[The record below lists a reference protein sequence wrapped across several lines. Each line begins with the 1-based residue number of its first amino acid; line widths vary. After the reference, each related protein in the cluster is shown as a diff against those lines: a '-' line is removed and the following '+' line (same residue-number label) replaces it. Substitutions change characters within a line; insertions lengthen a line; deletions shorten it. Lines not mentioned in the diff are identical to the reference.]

1 METKKS
7 LSSKPTVAIVGRPN
21 VGKSTLFNR
30 LVGHRISIVSDLS
43 GTTRDRIIAETNWSG
58 HPFILIDTGGL
69 ELFPNDEIWN
79 QVKSQIH
86 YAINECDVVI
96 LLVDISGGITSNDQN
111 IVDTIRKTGKPV
123 VIVASKSDNE
133 LRDQMASELYSLGM
147 GDPIPVSAYHNRGL
161 DDLMDQVVAHF
172 PEDESFPE
180 PEADLGL
187 AIVGRTNVG
196 KSMLINSLSGENRA
210 IVSDIAGTTRDSLDS
225 VIKHKD
231 MDIQLV
237 DTAGIRRR
245 GQIDQGIESYSVLRS
260 IQAIDRSDVAAL
272 VIDASE
278 FATAQDTHVA
288 NYVLEA
294 HKGIVLLV
302 NKWDLSNQLDT
313 NQKDMADQVRAK
325 FKFIQYAPICF
336 TSGLTGEG
344 IENMLDIVVKV
355 QSERTK
361 IIPRA
366 KVRKTILTAVANHP
380 PPTQGKK
387 ELKIYS
393 AMQDGSNPPSF
404 TFFVNHPDM
413 IHFSYKRY
421 MENSLRENFG
431 FDGSP
436 IRMRFRG
443 RGRNTET

>member
-69 ELFPNDEIWN
+69 ELFPNDDIWN

-96 LLVDISGGITSNDQN
+96 LLVDISDGITSNDQN

-123 VIVASKSDNE
+123 VVVASKSDNE

-302 NKWDLSNQLDT
+302 NKWDLSNHLDT

-336 TSGLTGEG
+336 TSGLTGAG

-366 KVRKTILTAVANHP
+366 KVRKTILTAVASHP

>member
-69 ELFPNDEIWN
+69 ELFPNDDIWN

-96 LLVDISGGITSNDQN
+96 LLVDISDGITSNDQN

>member
-96 LLVDISGGITSNDQN
+96 LLVDISDGITSNDQN

-245 GQIDQGIESYSVLRS
+245 GQIDHGIESYSVLRS

>member
-7 LSSKPTVAIVGRPN
+7 LSNKPTVAIVGRPN

-69 ELFPNDEIWN
+69 ELFPNDDIWN

-96 LLVDISGGITSNDQN
+96 LLVDISDGITSNDQN

-313 NQKDMADQVRAK
+313 NQKDMANQVRAK

-366 KVRKTILTAVANHP
+366 KVRKTILTAVASHP

>member
-7 LSSKPTVAIVGRPN
+7 LSNKPTVAIVGRPN

-96 LLVDISGGITSNDQN
+96 LLVDISDGITSNDQN

-313 NQKDMADQVRAK
+313 NQKDMANQVRAK

-366 KVRKTILTAVANHP
+366 KVRKTILTAVASHP

>member
-69 ELFPNDEIWN
+69 ELFPNDDIWN

-96 LLVDISGGITSNDQN
+96 LLVDISDGITSNDQN

-313 NQKDMADQVRAK
+313 NQKDMANQVRAK